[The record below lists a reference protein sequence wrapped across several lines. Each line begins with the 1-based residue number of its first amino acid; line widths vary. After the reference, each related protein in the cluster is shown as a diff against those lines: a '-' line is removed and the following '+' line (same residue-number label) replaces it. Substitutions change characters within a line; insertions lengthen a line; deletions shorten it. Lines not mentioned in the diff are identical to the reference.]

1 MDTDNY
7 SSDGANYVTLL
18 ENKLHELRNEVRR
31 LKSDNRGKKSSKDEL
46 RRTYRWTEADLM
58 FSDQVITFAKEYLF
72 PRFKFLNKG
81 WIQFEPR
88 KEKSFSYFVK
98 RHLPIR
104 PDKNFANEWEQII
117 APTIVKKYTDMRCN
131 LNNEVRLTF
140 LRKY

>member
-1 MDTDNY
+1 MDNDNY

-81 WIQFEPR
+81 WIQFETR
-88 KEKSFSYFVK
+88 KEKSFSY
-98 RHLPIR
+98 RE
-104 PDKNFANEWEQII
+104 A
-117 APTIVKKYTDMRCN
+117 APTNPPRQELCQRVGANYCPYDSKK
-131 LNNEVRLTF
+131 VH
-140 LRKY
+140 

>member
-1 MDTDNY
+1 MDNDNY
-7 SSDGANYVTLL
+7 SSDGANYVTQL

-31 LKSDNRGKKSSKDEL
+31 LKSDNRGKISSKDEL

-104 PDKNFANEWEQII
+104 QDKNFANEWEQII

>member
-1 MDTDNY
+1 MDDNY
-7 SSDGANYVTLL
+7 SSDGVNYVTLL

>member
-1 MDTDNY
+1 MDNDNY

-140 LRKY
+140 LSKY

>member
-1 MDTDNY
+1 MDIDNY
-7 SSDGANYVTLL
+7 SSDSANYVTLL

-104 PDKNFANEWEQII
+104 QDKNFANEWEQII

>member
-1 MDTDNY
+1 MDNDNY

-98 RHLPIR
+98 QHLPIR

>member
-1 MDTDNY
+1 MDNDNY

-88 KEKSFSYFVK
+88 KEKS
-98 RHLPIR
+98 R

>member
-1 MDTDNY
+1 MDNDNY

-104 PDKNFANEWEQII
+104 QDKNFANEWEQII

-131 LNNEVRLTF
+131 LNNKVRLTF

>member
-46 RRTYRWTEADLM
+46 RRTYQWTEADLM

>member
-1 MDTDNY
+1 MDNDNY
-7 SSDGANYVTLL
+7 SSDGANYVTQL

-81 WIQFEPR
+81 WIQFKPR

>member
-1 MDTDNY
+1 MDNDNY

-58 FSDQVITFAKEYLF
+58 FSNQVITFAKEYLF

>member
-1 MDTDNY
+1 MDNDNY

>member
-1 MDTDNY
+1 MDNDNY

-31 LKSDNRGKKSSKDEL
+31 LKSDNRGEKSSKDEL